1 MFLINFSTIPNLLLP
16 TFSEPPCRIGMGDF
30 CVKKEEAL
38 LLPLKTIVRGLLGAV
53 AGLVVVAEVVAAGVI
68 VAETLARLQS

>member
-38 LLPLKTIVRGLLGAV
+38 LLPLKNYRPRATWRRGWVG
-53 AGLVVVAEVVAAGVI
+53 
-68 VAETLARLQS
+68 RCC